1 MPWIALLVVL
11 DILVTAGVIVYVF
24 RKRGGFAI
32 LGAAKV
38 NLAHLKAFSDSA
50 HALIGEYMRANYSGQ
65 AESLPGLLSSLLDQL
80 EARAAAEKLPLNRE
94 ALKMVLMRSLN
105 THRTASMREVQ
116 TALRQVA

>member
-1 MPWIALLVVL
+1 MPWIALMVVL

-105 THRTASMREVQ
+105 THRTATTREVQ